1 MSVSNGWLGQ
11 ALLPRSDATV
21 AATSTPPG
29 YERSLSEEIE
39 SDADRPILL
48 DATVSSAAGESGNG
62 GSLEVEMRGVTLCGA
77 GARAWV
83 SWLNPAAA
91 ERSVRPVPLGSC
103 TDADGERQ
111 VARLL
116 LPADIGGAYRRADG
130 AGGYLGLTVEA
141 AGKNA
146 TTEFA
151 LAPAG

>member
-1 MSVSNGWLGQ
+1 M
-11 ALLPRSDATV
+11 LPRSDATV
-21 AATSTPPG
+21 AATSTPTG
-29 YERSLSEEIE
+29 YEQSLSEEIE

-62 GSLEVEMRGVTLCGA
+62 GSLEVEVRGVNLCGA
-77 GARAWV
+77 GARTAWV
-83 SWLNPAAA
+83 SWLVPAAA

>member
-1 MSVSNGWLGQ
+1 
-11 ALLPRSDATV
+11 
-21 AATSTPPG
+21 
-29 YERSLSEEIE
+29 
-39 SDADRPILL
+39 
-48 DATVSSAAGESGNG
+48 
-62 GSLEVEMRGVTLCGA
+62 MRGVNLCGA
-77 GARAWV
+77 GARKAWV

-103 TDADGERQ
+103 TADGGTQ

-116 LPADIGGAYRRADG
+116 LPADIGDAWRRADG
-130 AGGYLGLTVEA
+130 ADGYLGLTVEA

>member
-1 MSVSNGWLGQ
+1 MQVGS

-21 AATSTPPG
+21 AATSTPTG

-48 DATVSSAAGESGNG
+48 DVTVSSAADKSGSG
-62 GSLEVEMRGVTLCGA
+62 GSLEVEMRGVNLCGV
-77 GARAWV
+77 GARTAWV

>member
-1 MSVSNGWLGQ
+1 MSAPATVGL

-21 AATSTPPG
+21 AATSTPAG
-29 YERSLSEEIE
+29 YEQSLSEEIE
-39 SDADRPILL
+39 SDGDRPILL
-48 DATVSSAAGESGNG
+48 DATVSSAADESGNG
-62 GSLEVEMRGVTLCGA
+62 GSLEVEMRGVNLCGA
-77 GARAWV
+77 GARTAWV

-103 TDADGERQ
+103 AGPGR
-111 VARLL
+111 APRLL
-116 LPADIGGAYRRADG
+116 LPADIGDAWRRADG
-130 AGGYLGLTVEA
+130 ADGYLGMTVEA

>member
-1 MSVSNGWLGQ
+1 MARPGS
-11 ALLPRSDATV
+11 AATRSDATV
-21 AATSTPPG
+21 AATSTPTG

-62 GSLEVEMRGVTLCGA
+62 GSLEVEVRGVNLCGA
-77 GARAWV
+77 GARTAWV